1 MEGLEK
7 RLKGQFTTAITV
19 LLSDSPSK
27 RQQPTPLV
35 LSVDCAVGWGGYQGP
50 SVRTVVASPGED
62 PPEPHSCHSSPE
74 HPATFPSLPLTPGR
88 ERTQKALLSTLFVIT
103 EY

>member
-19 LLSDSPSK
+19 LLSDSP
-27 RQQPTPLV
+27 TPLSNQHPWCSVWTV
-35 LSVDCAVGWGGYQGP
+35 LWAGEDTRP
-50 SVRTVVASPGED
+50 SVKTVVASPGED